1 MKSIL
6 LNYFLILFVLRVV
19 MPMLRIEILNK
30 DLNEEKINKLVSILT
45 EMSNKDSLEVVILE
59 E

>member
-6 LNYFLILFVLRVV
+6 PNYFLIIFVLRVV